1 MAAPAA
7 SGAAAAGFW
16 AESDGPRGGSGAL
29 GAGAA
34 SEALGPPSAGAA
46 GFEVCGPVGAVAC
59 SGFGG
64 VEPEVL
70 SLFWSLPGWLGV
82 LTRTP

>member
-1 MAAPAA
+1 ANIQLNMHRNAAMPNMWPIRRM
-7 SGAAAAGFW
+7 SQIGQ
-16 AESDGPRGGSGAL
+16 
-29 GAGAA
+29 
-34 SEALGPPSAGAA
+34 EALGPPSAGAA
-46 GFEVCGPVGAVAC
+46 GFEVCGPAGAVAC